1 MPDLNPEPLRL
12 AAPPVSSRG
21 GQAVWARS
29 VLRLQRSVGNREVV
43 RMLGLSPALPVVP
56 MPDGPM
62 QEAPAQEAPLALVPA
77 PAAAAA
83 AAAWQRRLQLA
94 WRRLR
99 GLPPPDETVVLI
111 EERR

>member
-43 RMLGLSPALPVVP
+43 RMLGLSPALPVAP
-56 MPDGPM
+56 APD
-62 QEAPAQEAPLALVPA
+62 ALAQEAPLALVPA
-77 PAAAAA
+77 PAAAP
-83 AAAWQRRLQLA
+83 WRRCLQLA

-99 GLPPPDETVVLI
+99 GLPPPDEAVVLI
-111 EERR
+111 EGRR